1 MKIVSLPRI
10 LRTRMGTIAQLFE
23 SGERSAD
30 KGYFNN
36 LVMLA
41 RVDGKIDTS
50 EVNLLS
56 RIATRLGLTSEQVKE
71 IIAHSDQYPMVPPV
85 SREERYERFI
95 QFIKMVNV
103 DGVVD
108 PAEEK
113 LVSKYGT
120 ALGFTDERIEEKYPI
135 ILEKVQAGISRQDIL
150 DQVL

>member
-1 MKIVSLPRI
+1 
-10 LRTRMGTIAQLFE
+10 MGTIAQLFE

-95 QFIKMVNV
+95 QFVKMVTV
-103 DGVVD
+103 DGKVD

-113 LVSKYGT
+113 LVAKYGI
-120 ALGFTDERIEEKYPI
+120 ALGFTEERINEKYPVI
-135 ILEKVQAGISRQDIL
+135 LDKLIAGVDRDQILED
-150 DQVL
+150 VL

>member
-1 MKIVSLPRI
+1 
-10 LRTRMGTIAQLFE
+10 MGTIAQLFE

-41 RVDGKIDTS
+41 RVDGKIDTA

-95 QFIKMVNV
+95 QFVKMVTV
-103 DGVVD
+103 DGKVD
-108 PAEEK
+108 PTEEK
-113 LVSKYGT
+113 LVYKYGI
-120 ALGFTDERIEEKYPI
+120 ALGFTEDRIEEKYPI
-135 ILEKVQAGISRQDIL
+135 ILERIHAGVSRQDIL
-150 DQVL
+150 EEVM

>member
-1 MKIVSLPRI
+1 
-10 LRTRMGTIAQLFE
+10 MGTIAQLFE

-95 QFIKMVNV
+95 QFVKMVTV
-103 DGVVD
+103 DGKVD

-113 LVSKYGT
+113 LVAKYGI
-120 ALGFTDERIEEKYPI
+120 ALGFTEERINEKYPVI
-135 ILEKVQAGISRQDIL
+135 LDKIQAGVDRQQILEE
-150 DQVL
+150 VL

>member
-1 MKIVSLPRI
+1 
-10 LRTRMGTIAQLFE
+10 MGTIAQLFE

-41 RVDGKIDTS
+41 RVDGKIDTA

-95 QFIKMVNV
+95 QFVKMITV
-103 DGVVD
+103 DGKVD
-108 PAEEK
+108 PIEEK
-113 LVSKYGT
+113 LVSKYGI
-120 ALGFTDERIEEKYPI
+120 ALGFTEERINEKYPV
-135 ILEKVQAGISRQDIL
+135 ILEKIIAGIDRDQIL
-150 DQVL
+150 EEVL

>member
-1 MKIVSLPRI
+1 
-10 LRTRMGTIAQLFE
+10 MGTIAQLFE

-41 RVDGKIDTS
+41 RVDGKIDTT

-71 IIAHSDQYPMVPPV
+71 IIEHPDQYPMVPPV

-108 PAEEK
+108 ETEAR
-113 LVSKYGT
+113 LAHKYGIS
-120 ALGFTDERIEEKYPI
+120 LGFSEERTAEKYPV
-135 ILEKVQAGISRQDIL
+135 ILEKVQAGVSRQEIL
-150 DQVL
+150 EQVL

>member
-1 MKIVSLPRI
+1 
-10 LRTRMGTIAQLFE
+10 MGTIAQLFE

-71 IIAHSDQYPMVPPV
+71 IIEHPEQYPMVPPV

-95 QFIKMVNV
+95 QFVKMVNV
-103 DGVVD
+103 DGEVD
-108 PAEEK
+108 AAEEK
-113 LVSKYGT
+113 LASKYGT
-120 ALGFTDERIEEKYPI
+120 ALGFSDERISEKYPI
-135 ILEKVQAGISRQDIL
+135 ILEKVKAGISRQEIL
-150 DQVL
+150 EQVL

>member
-1 MKIVSLPRI
+1 
-10 LRTRMGTIAQLFE
+10 MGTIAQLFE

-41 RVDGKIDTS
+41 RIDGKIDTT

-71 IIAHSDQYPMVPPV
+71 IIEHPDQYPMVPPV

-95 QFIKMVNV
+95 QFVKMVNV
-103 DGVVD
+103 DGEVD
-108 PAEEK
+108 PSEEK
-113 LVSKYGT
+113 LASKYGT
-120 ALGFTDERIEEKYPI
+120 ALGFSDESIEAKYPV
-135 ILEKVQAGISRQDIL
+135 ILEKVKAGISRQEIL
-150 DQVL
+150 EQVL

>member
-1 MKIVSLPRI
+1 
-10 LRTRMGTIAQLFE
+10 MGTIAQLFE

-30 KGYFNN
+30 KGHFNN

-41 RVDGKIDTS
+41 RVDGKIDTT

-71 IIAHSDQYPMVPPV
+71 IIEHPDQYEMVPPF

-95 QFIKMVNV
+95 QFVEMVNV

-108 PAEEK
+108 KTEER

-120 ALGFTDERIEEKYPI
+120 SLGFTDESIETKYPV
-135 ILEKVQAGISRQDIL
+135 ILEKVKAGISREDIL
-150 DQVL
+150 EQVL